1 MGGAR
6 QAVTWTHPAAF
17 SSAAMSILTMVIIAS
32 VARRARSGSGSFINS
47 TSRSGTTCHDRPQR
61 SVIQP
66 HWTSLPPLASMASQT
81 RSVSAWSRVWI
92 WKETAWLS
100 ASLTCFWNTHG
111 QVEEESDA
119 EIVVGTLHHLS
130 EPLLQRVLAGGLDE
144 TLPLKLSVGAG
155 VTRQKQGSVLLRL
168 QRLSTGP
175 QAGCQ
180 CHSGHPWERRPHCV
194 LNGKGMGA
202 KEWTAGIR
210 FHPVFPPT
218 MPLALQLP
226 TNLMKGSRVAN
237 TVTQEQSEI
246 DNGYPAPPAPPAQ
259 ATRGRARPRSDSC
272 VAGSPAIFE
281 GYAIFP
287 PCALTRSKMNC

>member
-1 MGGAR
+1 MDGQR
-6 QAVTWTHPAAF
+6 EDNK
-17 SSAAMSILTMVIIAS
+17 SSH
-32 VARRARSGSGSFINS
+32 RSTGEV
-47 TSRSGTTCHDRPQR
+47 DR
-61 SVIQP
+61 
-66 HWTSLPPLASMASQT
+66 LG
-81 RSVSAWSRVWI
+81 SRVDQ
-92 WKETAWLS
+92 S
-100 ASLTCFWNTHG
+100 SHHSHFWNTHG

-119 EIVVGTLHHLS
+119 EIVVGILHHLS

-202 KEWTAGIR
+202 KEWTEGIR

-218 MPLALQLP
+218 MPHAIQLP
-226 TNLMKGSRVAN
+226 TNLMINSRVAS
-237 TVTQEQSEI
+237 TGTEEQSEI
-246 DNGYPAPPAPPAQ
+246 DNGYPAPPAQ

-272 VAGSPAIFE
+272 EAGSPAIF
-281 GYAIFP
+281 GVGILIFFG
-287 PCALTRSKMNC
+287 LVSIN